1 MRETTRKRKRRK
13 RKGRKKKG
21 EEEEEVIVEGS
32 MKGARQAERRGWERV
47 TRERK
52 GERETC
58 ERALGGMVGLG
69 SNRHGYGA

>member
-32 MKGARQAERRGWERV
+32 KTSREEGVGEGNAREKRG
-47 TRERK
+47 TRD
-52 GERETC
+52 
-58 ERALGGMVGLG
+58 V
-69 SNRHGYGA
+69 